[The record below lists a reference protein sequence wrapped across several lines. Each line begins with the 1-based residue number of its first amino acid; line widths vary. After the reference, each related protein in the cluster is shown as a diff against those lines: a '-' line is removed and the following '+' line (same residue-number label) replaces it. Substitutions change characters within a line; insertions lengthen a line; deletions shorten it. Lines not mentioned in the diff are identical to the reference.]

1 MASLPTVTRSTLSN
15 ARGCVGDV
23 AQLAQHIPFFP
34 VDRTMHL
41 GPLAAARA
49 ATEVRIGWAA
59 LFLKAYAL
67 VADEMPV
74 LRTWLVRSLLG
85 GLVPQLVPQLATCS
99 ESVATLAVNRIE
111 AGEDRLFFARLRR
124 PNACSLV
131 EIQKFIGDCQS
142 QPVATC
148 FKRQLELE
156 RMPGFLRRQILWWNM
171 NSFSCK
177 RASRI
182 GTFSLSTLSGLNA
195 TNRMHPTICTTS
207 LTYAAIESD
216 GRCLVTL
223 LADHRVLDGM
233 AVARALVRLEE
244 VLMGELMDEV
254 LFLRKKHVASAP
266 SSLPQKPST
275 VTTACV

>member
-1 MASLPTVTRSTLSN
+1 MASLPTVTRSILSN

-23 AQLAQHIPFFP
+23 AQLAQRIPFFP

-74 LRTWLVRSLLG
+74 LRTWLVRSFLG
-85 GLVPQLVPQLATCS
+85 GLVPQLANCS

-131 EIQKFIGDCQS
+131 EIQKFISDCQS

-156 RMPGFLRRQILWWNM
+156 RMPGFLRRQILYWNM
-171 NSFSCK
+171 NSFSRK

-182 GTFSLSTLSGLNA
+182 GTFSLSTLSGLHA

-244 VLMGELMDEV
+244 VLTGQLMDEV

-275 VTTACV
+275 GTTASV